1 MVSERFVRLTI
12 VPLAG
17 LTFIT
22 AVVTLGLAA
31 ALESHWASHGFPSGS
46 YRDRERILLAA
57 SIWTFI
63 VSIYSLVGTFFFPGR
78 LAFGVR
84 LSPAYPLAL
93 PLSPAY
99 LPTCSSYR
107 SLLTPVSTQIM
118 FHLIAFA
125 IAFIL
130 YLIGASSITALI
142 DKVDCD
148 NVDWSLCGE
157 TRALT
162 AFGWLG
168 TVFTFAILIIVL
180 ILGIKSRSGTGMRK
194 GALTDA

>member
-78 LAFGVR
+78 LAFG
-84 LSPAYPLAL
+84 
-93 PLSPAY
+93 
-99 LPTCSSYR
+99 
-107 SLLTPVSTQIM
+107 IM